1 MAVRPAPERLHCRA
15 PVGSPSTVE
24 RLTAHFSLP
33 CHNIVIEWRHLLPL
47 PAMLIL
53 GYSVVRDS
61 GNLESEE
68 IWMGQDH
75 LAREP
80 DQRGERQA

>member
-1 MAVRPAPERLHCRA
+1 
-15 PVGSPSTVE
+15 
-24 RLTAHFSLP
+24 
-33 CHNIVIEWRHLLPL
+33 
-47 PAMLIL
+47 MLIL